1 MFSYNVF
8 VSAGVF
14 EVSGIFPV
22 SFGLFSTIIL
32 AAMPHRKP
40 IISITI
46 EHTTPVE
53 IAVVIEF
60 GPLTDRILMPA
71 YKGHGEILKFNM

>member
-1 MFSYNVF
+1 MN
-8 VSAGVF
+8 
-14 EVSGIFPV
+14 
-22 SFGLFSTIIL
+22 FGLLSTIIL
-32 AAMPHRKP
+32 VAMPHRKP

-46 EHTTPVE
+46 EHTTPGPVE

-60 GPLTDRILMPA
+60 GPLTDRILTPA